1 MDLNNNK
8 YLQGIITKYLSC
20 PISELENKDIDISH
34 PPQFNIIKQNLYF
47 QLETSKKD
55 LQEVTT
61 TNTLTNFVLNAILL
75 EKLKEREK
83 TIDIDTQNKRIKL
96 IMALLLIITN
106 CINFVIT
113 FIIKSKISLSDDND

>member
-20 PISELENKDIDISH
+20 PISVLEHKDIDISH
-34 PPQFNIIKQNLYF
+34 PPQFNIIKQNLTL

-61 TNTLTNFVLNAILL
+61 NNTLTHFVLNAILL

-83 TIDIDTQNKRIKL
+83 SIDIDNQNKRIKL
-96 IMALLLIITN
+96 IMTILLIITN

-113 FIIKSKISLSDDND
+113 FMIKSKTSLADDDD